1 MIQLTNKALINQQR
15 QTAQLIVRYKHA
27 ADALPSSGFGLSAKV
42 LSAILLM
49 RGYEAFMYSKRNP
62 YPKTIALLRW
72 QISYLE
78 CTRTA
83 YASTASKPTSKLGG
97 YTREDGIRAN
107 DHFFQ
112 DLYKSLWTH
121 FDNQSF
127 RRFVK
132 RVSPRLKMV
141 AGGDLHGWR
150 CLDVG
155 CGSGAFT
162 IAAAQLGAHCTGI
175 DPAKSNISFAR
186 KTALR
191 FGAKNVAF
199 NIGNANRLEFMTGT
213 FDLVI
218 CQGVL
223 HHLENPEQALREM
236 HRVLKRDGYLY
247 IGEDGAGGL
256 YNTLWDSVLH
266 IFAAASI
273 KETGRILKVF
283 DVSQNS
289 YINFMDGFFLHY
301 ERRSLRSLRS
311 LLRSAG
317 FPRAT
322 LLKGSAQHDISALDF
337 TDDPYFVDKFGA
349 GNLRMRAE
357 RG

>member
-1 MIQLTNKALINQQR
+1 MTQLTDNALINQRR
-15 QTAQLIVRYKHA
+15 QTAQLIERYKHA
-27 ADALPSSGFGLSAKV
+27 ADALPSTSFGLSAKV

-49 RGYEAFMYSKRNP
+49 RGYEAFMYSKCNP

-72 QISYLE
+72 QVSYLE
-78 CTRTA
+78 CTRAA
-83 YASTASKPTSKLGG
+83 YSSAASKPSPKPRGDPREGG
-97 YTREDGIRAN
+97 IKAN

-112 DLYKSLWTH
+112 NLYMGLWTN
-121 FDNQSF
+121 FDDQSF

-141 AGGDLHGWR
+141 AGRDLHGWR

-175 DPAKSNISFAR
+175 DPGKANISFAR
-186 KTALR
+186 KAAKR
-191 FGAKNVAF
+191 YDAKNIAF
-199 NIGNANRLEFMTGT
+199 NIGNANQLEFMTGT

-223 HHLENPEQALREM
+223 HHLEEPERALREIC
-236 HRVLKRDGYLY
+236 RVLKKGGLLY

-256 YNTLWDSVLH
+256 YNTLFDSVLH

-273 KETGRILKVF
+273 KETGRILKAF
-283 DVSQNS
+283 DVSRNS
-289 YINFMDGFFLHY
+289 YINFMDSFFLRY

-311 LLRSAG
+311 LLRSTG

-337 TDDPYFVDKFGA
+337 TDDPYFADKFGA

-357 RG
+357 KG

>member
-1 MIQLTNKALINQQR
+1 M
-15 QTAQLIVRYKHA
+15 
-27 ADALPSSGFGLSAKV
+27 G
-42 LSAILLM
+42 
-49 RGYEAFMYSKRNP
+49 
-62 YPKTIALLRW
+62 
-72 QISYLE
+72 
-78 CTRTA
+78 
-83 YASTASKPTSKLGG
+83 
-97 YTREDGIRAN
+97 
-107 DHFFQ
+107 
-112 DLYKSLWTH
+112 H
-121 FDNQSF
+121 FDQQSF
-127 RRFVK
+127 RRFRE
-132 RVSPRLKMV
+132 RVAARLRV
-141 AGGDLHGWR
+141 LTAGGGLKGMR
-150 CLDVG
+150 GLDVG
-155 CGSGAFT
+155 CGSGAYTFG
-162 IAAAQLGAHCTGI
+162 AAALGAHCTGI
-175 DPAKSNISFAR
+175 DPGVGNISFAR
-186 KTALR
+186 KIANRT
-191 FGAKNVAF
+191 GAKGVVF
-199 NIGNANRLEFMTGT
+199 RKGT
-213 FDLVI
+213 AYKLKFAAGIFDFVI